1 MKQAP
6 YLYLWIMY
14 SFLQFR
20 ALTDNLPNVCSCR
33 NERKWGKGWQLHT
46 MSRRH
51 YVTQSLQRDENRYYF
66 VFPKYKTSAHTLKS
80 PKLLKW
86 FEQYC
91 NEGQWIPQSFTNLQR
106 KCRRPWQ
113 QLQIVNLQASSSTQ
127 TALIVLTTAGRSM
140 HYLALS
146 HILLRHICVA
156 TAWEQLLGFFCS
168 CCFHN
173 TAAFDN
179 SMSANCGTSCPRY
192 KRPTS
197 YLCGIPQFISTRI
210 ASSQL
215 KSNVLSHPEFCNSH
229 VENVLWIWHRAL
241 HCEYS
246 RRNPKKL
253 VKKGRG
259 YWPAQAG
266 RGTAGEGWQ
275 QNNKCWS
282 HHQLG
287 PNNRLCG
294 DHVVDP
300 QHYSYSYSYSTAA
313 IDRR

>member
-1 MKQAP
+1 M
-6 YLYLWIMY
+6 
-14 SFLQFR
+14 
-20 ALTDNLPNVCSCR
+20 
-33 NERKWGKGWQLHT
+33 
-46 MSRRH
+46 
-51 YVTQSLQRDENRYYF
+51 
-66 VFPKYKTSAHTLKS
+66 
-80 PKLLKW
+80 
-86 FEQYC
+86 
-91 NEGQWIPQSFTNLQR
+91 NLQR
-106 KCRRPWQ
+106 KCRRPCQ

-156 TAWEQLLGFFCS
+156 TAWEQLLGSFCS
-168 CCFHN
+168 CCFHD
-173 TAAFDN
+173 TAALDN
-179 SMSANCGTSCPRY
+179 SMSANCGISCPRY

-197 YLCGIPQFISTRI
+197 YLCGIAQFISTRI

-215 KSNVLSHPEFCNSH
+215 KSNVLSHSEFWVSH
-229 VENVLWIWHRAL
+229 VENVLWLWHRAL
-241 HCEYS
+241 HCACS
-246 RRNPKKL
+246 QRNPKKL
-253 VKKGRG
+253 VRKGRG

-266 RGTAGEGWQ
+266 QGTAGEGWQ

-313 IDRR
+313 IDRWSTTTPSKSVATPNLVSNSSSSSQNYRTQQQDKQQQQQQLLLLYASGGCLNQQHMSVLRHHSKKMLVATNKYCGERRMRRRKGE